1 MCKTTEMK
9 GITTFRNILYTAVF
23 VLTAGTLHAQTERID
38 SLLLRGDSLRM
49 EYRFEESLEAY
60 SEAMEA
66 AQDSVFL
73 LTDSLK
79 RIEVSD
85 RILLSENG
93 RNMAGYAYKPVV
105 VARHRFHIDDFF
117 LYYPL
122 PDKSWRETPNQLDTM
137 AAGRFSKALY
147 APEPSWE
154 IYYSAQDAD
163 GIRNIYMTELQDTIW
178 TYPSLLNE
186 NITSASNEIYPML
199 SPDGKSLYF
208 ASEGLYGMGGY
219 DLYVSHWDYENEEW
233 GEPVNLGF
241 PYSSPADDM
250 LLVHSADGEHT
261 IFASNRDCPSD
272 SVWVYVLEFD
282 SMPVRHAVE
291 EPEELR
297 RLAAL
302 DPAGT
307 NERMD
312 GNAAVNTDI
321 PENVDIRRY
330 MEKMTEVRSLRDSIS
345 RYGAQ
350 LDSDRNRFAMSE
362 DDQERTRITQEIL
375 KREAMLPKLQDSLER
390 ASAQLQKIE
399 MEFLFSGVVIDP
411 DKVLAAADKEIVGE
425 ATSYTFTKM
434 SMGGKLDLKI
444 MDPPVVFDYTF
455 KILPEGQ
462 FALDNTIPGG
472 IVYQIQIFG
481 GGGKAT
487 VKSLKGLSPVFER
500 ISANGRYVYR
510 VGLFNSYKDVL
521 ANLNSVK
528 RVGFRN
534 AFIVAYIDGEEVPV
548 SKARTLE
555 AEKTKS
561 QMYYEVR
568 LAPADG
574 EIDATVAEGI
584 RQQSEGKDIAKIET
598 EDGVVYYIVG
608 PFSDK
613 AKADALAEFIKAMGI
628 GEVTCDLA
636 GMEKEQEL

>member
-1 MCKTTEMK
+1 MK

-66 AQDSVFL
+66 AQDSVFM

-137 AAGRFSKALY
+137 AAGRFSKVLY

-584 RQQSEGKDIAKIET
+584 RQQAEGKDIAKIET

-613 AKADALAEFIKAMGI
+613 ANADALAEFIKAMGI

>member
-66 AQDSVFL
+66 AQDSVFM

-291 EPEELR
+291 EPEELH

>member
-66 AQDSVFL
+66 AQDSVFM

-584 RQQSEGKDIAKIET
+584 RQQAGGKDIAKIET

>member
-66 AQDSVFL
+66 AQDSVFM

-105 VARHRFHIDDFF
+105 VARHSFHIDDFF

-137 AAGRFSKALY
+137 AAGRLSKALY

-199 SPDGKSLYF
+199 SPDGKSMYF

>member
-66 AQDSVFL
+66 AQDSVFM

-93 RNMAGYAYKPVV
+93 RNMAEYAYKPVV

-434 SMGGKLDLKI
+434 SMGSKLDLKI

>member
-66 AQDSVFL
+66 AQDSVFM

-297 RLAAL
+297 TLAAL

>member
-38 SLLLRGDSLRM
+38 SLLLRGDLLRM

-66 AQDSVFL
+66 AQDSVFM

>member
-1 MCKTTEMK
+1 MK

-66 AQDSVFL
+66 AQDSVFM

-584 RQQSEGKDIAKIET
+584 RQQAESKDIAKIET

>member
-1 MCKTTEMK
+1 MK
-9 GITTFRNILYTAVF
+9 GITTFRNIIYTAVF

-66 AQDSVFL
+66 AQDSVFM

-93 RNMAGYAYKPVV
+93 RNMAEYAYKPVV

-261 IFASNRDCPSD
+261 IFASNRHCPSD

-291 EPEELR
+291 KPEELR
-297 RLAAL
+297 TLAAL

-584 RQQSEGKDIAKIET
+584 RQQAEGKDIAKVET

>member
-66 AQDSVFL
+66 AQDSVFM

>member
-1 MCKTTEMK
+1 MK

-66 AQDSVFL
+66 AQDSVFM

>member
-1 MCKTTEMK
+1 MHQ
-9 GITTFRNILYTAVF
+9 RSILC
-23 VLTAGTLHAQTERID
+23 
-38 SLLLRGDSLRM
+38 
-49 EYRFEESLEAY
+49 RFICPAS
-60 SEAMEA
+60 S
-66 AQDSVFL
+66 F
-73 LTDSLK
+73 LK
-79 RIEVSD
+79 R
-85 RILLSENG
+85 
-93 RNMAGYAYKPVV
+93 
-105 VARHRFHIDDFF
+105 
-117 LYYPL
+117 
-122 PDKSWRETPNQLDTM
+122 
-137 AAGRFSKALY
+137 
-147 APEPSWE
+147 
-154 IYYSAQDAD
+154 AD
-163 GIRNIYMTELQDTIW
+163 
-178 TYPSLLNE
+178 
-186 NITSASNEIYPML
+186 
-199 SPDGKSLYF
+199 
-208 ASEGLYGMGGY
+208 
-219 DLYVSHWDYENEEW
+219 
-233 GEPVNLGF
+233 
-241 PYSSPADDM
+241 
-250 LLVHSADGEHT
+250 
-261 IFASNRDCPSD
+261 
-272 SVWVYVLEFD
+272 
-282 SMPVRHAVE
+282 
-291 EPEELR
+291 
-297 RLAAL
+297 AAL

-534 AFIVAYIDGEEVPV
+534 AFIVAQ
-548 SKARTLE
+548 R
-555 AEKTKS
+555 
-561 QMYYEVR
+561 
-568 LAPADG
+568 
-574 EIDATVAEGI
+574 
-584 RQQSEGKDIAKIET
+584 
-598 EDGVVYYIVG
+598 
-608 PFSDK
+608 FSLWWK
-613 AKADALAEFIKAMGI
+613 
-628 GEVTCDLA
+628 
-636 GMEKEQEL
+636 

>member
-66 AQDSVFL
+66 AQDSVFM

-219 DLYVSHWDYENEEW
+219 DLYVSHWDYDNEEW

-584 RQQSEGKDIAKIET
+584 RQQAEGKDIAKIET

>member
-9 GITTFRNILYTAVF
+9 GITTFRNILYTTVF
-23 VLTAGTLHAQTERID
+23 LLTTGTLHAQTERID

-49 EYRFEESLEAY
+49 EYRFEESLQAY

-66 AQDSVFL
+66 AQDSIYM
-73 LTDSLK
+73 LTDSL
-79 RIEVSD
+79 RHIEISD

-93 RNMAGYAYKPVV
+93 RNMAGYAYKPIV
-105 VARHRFHIDDFF
+105 VAKHRFHVDDFF

-122 PDKSWRETPNQLDTM
+122 PDKSWRETPNQLDTL
-137 AAGRFSKALY
+137 AGSPFSKALY
-147 APEPSWE
+147 APEEAWE
-154 IYYSAQDAD
+154 LYYSAEDAD
-163 GIRNIYMTELQDTIW
+163 GIRNIYMTELKDTIW
-178 TYPSLLNE
+178 TYPALLNE
-186 NITSASNEIYPML
+186 NMTSASNEIYPML

-282 SMPVRHAVE
+282 SMPVRHSME
-291 EPEELR
+291 DPDQLR
-297 RLAAL
+297 ALASL
-302 DPAGT
+302 DPSGA

-330 MEKMTEVRSLRDSIS
+330 MDKMTEVRSLRDSIS

-434 SMGGKLDLKI
+434 SVGGKLDLKI

-462 FALDNTIPGG
+462 FALDNTIPQG
-472 IVYQIQIFG
+472 IIYQIQIFG
-481 GGGKAT
+481 GGGKAS
-487 VKSLKGLSPVFER
+487 VKDLKGLSPVFER
-500 ISANGRYVYR
+500 VSANGRYVYR

-528 RVGFRN
+528 RTGFRN
-534 AFIVAYIDGEEVPV
+534 AFIVAYVDGEEVPV

-561 QMYYEVR
+561 QMFYEVR
-568 LAPADG
+568 IAPTDG
-574 EIDATVAEGI
+574 EIDATVTEGI
-584 RQQSEGKDIAKIET
+584 KQQAEGKDIAKIET
-598 EDGVVYYIVG
+598 EEGVVYYIVG
-608 PFSDK
+608 PFADK
-613 AKADALAEFIKAMGI
+613 AKAEALAEFIKAMGI

>member
-66 AQDSVFL
+66 AQDSVFM

-137 AAGRFSKALY
+137 AAGRFSKVLY

-584 RQQSEGKDIAKIET
+584 RQQAEGKDIAKIET

-613 AKADALAEFIKAMGI
+613 ANADALAEFIKAMGI

>member
-1 MCKTTEMK
+1 MK

-66 AQDSVFL
+66 AQDSVFM

-297 RLAAL
+297 TLAAL

-574 EIDATVAEGI
+574 EIDATVTEGI
-584 RQQSEGKDIAKIET
+584 RQQAEGKDIAKIET

>member
-1 MCKTTEMK
+1 MK
-9 GITTFRNILYTAVF
+9 GITTFRNIIYTAVF

-66 AQDSVFL
+66 AQDSVFM

-93 RNMAGYAYKPVV
+93 RNMAEYAYKPVV

-584 RQQSEGKDIAKIET
+584 RQQAGGKDIAKIET

>member
-1 MCKTTEMK
+1 MK

-66 AQDSVFL
+66 AQDSVFM

-584 RQQSEGKDIAKIET
+584 RQQAGGKDIAKIET

>member
-1 MCKTTEMK
+1 MK

-66 AQDSVFL
+66 AQDSVFM

-291 EPEELR
+291 EPEELH

>member
-23 VLTAGTLHAQTERID
+23 ILTAGTLHAQTERID

-66 AQDSVFL
+66 AQDSVFM

-186 NITSASNEIYPML
+186 NITSASNEICPML

-375 KREAMLPKLQDSLER
+375 KREAMLPKMQDSLER

-584 RQQSEGKDIAKIET
+584 RQQAEGKDIAKIET

>member
-66 AQDSVFL
+66 AQDSVFM

-85 RILLSENG
+85 RVLLSENG

-199 SPDGKSLYF
+199 SPDGKSMYF

-584 RQQSEGKDIAKIET
+584 RQQAEGKDIAKIET

>member
-1 MCKTTEMK
+1 MK

-66 AQDSVFL
+66 AQDSVFM

-297 RLAAL
+297 TLAAL

-472 IVYQIQIFG
+472 IIYQIQIFG

-574 EIDATVAEGI
+574 EIDATVTEGI
-584 RQQSEGKDIAKIET
+584 RQQAEGKDIAKIET

-628 GEVTCDLA
+628 GEVTCDLS

>member
-9 GITTFRNILYTAVF
+9 GITTFRNIIYTAVF

-66 AQDSVFL
+66 AQDSVFM

-297 RLAAL
+297 TLAAL

-584 RQQSEGKDIAKIET
+584 RQQAEGKDIAKVET

>member
-9 GITTFRNILYTAVF
+9 GITTFRNIIYTAVF

-38 SLLLRGDSLRM
+38 SLLLRGDSFRM

-66 AQDSVFL
+66 AQDSVFM

-584 RQQSEGKDIAKIET
+584 RQQAEGKDIAKIET

>member
-1 MCKTTEMK
+1 MK
-9 GITTFRNILYTAVF
+9 GITTFRNIIYTAVF

-66 AQDSVFL
+66 AQDSVFM

-584 RQQSEGKDIAKIET
+584 RQQAGGKDIAKIET

>member
-66 AQDSVFL
+66 AQDSVFM

-219 DLYVSHWDYENEEW
+219 DLYVSQWDYENEEW

>member
-66 AQDSVFL
+66 AQDSVFM
-73 LTDSLK
+73 LTDSIK

-297 RLAAL
+297 TLAAL

-584 RQQSEGKDIAKIET
+584 RQQAEGKDIAKIET

>member
-9 GITTFRNILYTAVF
+9 GITTFRNIIYTAVF

-66 AQDSVFL
+66 AQDSVFM

-93 RNMAGYAYKPVV
+93 RNMAEYAYKPVV

-261 IFASNRDCPSD
+261 IFASNRHCPSD

-291 EPEELR
+291 KPEELR
-297 RLAAL
+297 TLAAL

-584 RQQSEGKDIAKIET
+584 RQQAEGKDIAKVET

>member
-9 GITTFRNILYTAVF
+9 GITTFRNILYTTVF
-23 VLTAGTLHAQTERID
+23 LLTTGTLHAQTERID
-38 SLLLRGDSLRM
+38 SLLLRGDLLRM
-49 EYRFEESLEAY
+49 EYRFEESLQAY

-66 AQDSVFL
+66 AQDSIYM
-73 LTDSLK
+73 LTDSL
-79 RIEVSD
+79 RHIEISD

-93 RNMAGYAYKPVV
+93 RNMAGYAYKPIV
-105 VARHRFHIDDFF
+105 VAKHRFHVDDFF

-122 PDKSWRETPNQLDTM
+122 PDKSWRETPNQLDTL
-137 AAGRFSKALY
+137 AGSPFSKALY
-147 APEPSWE
+147 APEEAWE
-154 IYYSAQDAD
+154 LYYSTEDAD
-163 GIRNIYMTELQDTIW
+163 GIRNIYMTELKDTIW
-178 TYPSLLNE
+178 TYPALLNE
-186 NITSASNEIYPML
+186 NMTSASNEIYPML

-282 SMPVRHAVE
+282 SMPVRHSME
-291 EPEELR
+291 DPDQLR
-297 RLAAL
+297 ALASL
-302 DPAGT
+302 DPSGA

-330 MEKMTEVRSLRDSIS
+330 MDKMTEVRSLRDSIS

-434 SMGGKLDLKI
+434 SVGGKLDLKI

-462 FALDNTIPGG
+462 FALDNTIPQG
-472 IVYQIQIFG
+472 IIYQIQIFG
-481 GGGKAT
+481 GGGKAS
-487 VKSLKGLSPVFER
+487 VKDLKGLSPVFER
-500 ISANGRYVYR
+500 VSANGRYVYR

-528 RVGFRN
+528 RTGFRN
-534 AFIVAYIDGEEVPV
+534 AFIVAYVNGEEVPV

-561 QMYYEVR
+561 QMFYEVR
-568 LAPADG
+568 IAPTDG
-574 EIDATVAEGI
+574 EIDATVTEGI
-584 RQQSEGKDIAKIET
+584 KQQAEGKDIAKIET
-598 EDGVVYYIVG
+598 EEGVVYYIVG
-608 PFSDK
+608 PFADK
-613 AKADALAEFIKAMGI
+613 AKAEALAEFIKAMGI

>member
-9 GITTFRNILYTAVF
+9 GITTFRNIIYTAVF

-66 AQDSVFL
+66 VQDSVFM

-147 APEPSWE
+147 APDPSWE

-584 RQQSEGKDIAKIET
+584 RQQAEGKDIAKIET